1 LPRTS
6 RLVATA
12 RDTPVVLM
20 VMRIDPEHRAALTAA
35 GVTVLEVRD
44 LNDGLLE
51 LASRGIR
58 SVLLEGGARIA
69 GAALRAGSV
78 DRIVMFHT
86 KAELGADALLATAFT
101 PAELVAP
108 GPKWKVV
115 REEHLG
121 DDFMIVYAPSGL

>member
-1 LPRTS
+1 
-6 RLVATA
+6 VATA
-12 RDTPVVLM
+12 REVPTILM
-20 VMRIDPEHRAALTAA
+20 VMRIEAEQRSALMAA

-78 DRIVMFHT
+78 DRIVMFQT
-86 KAELGADALLATAFT
+86 KVELGPEGVMAFAFT
-101 PAELVAP
+101 PPELAAP
-108 GPKWKVV
+108 GPRWKVV
-115 REEHLG
+115 RQEQLG
-121 DDFMIVYAPSGL
+121 DDSMTVYAPSGM